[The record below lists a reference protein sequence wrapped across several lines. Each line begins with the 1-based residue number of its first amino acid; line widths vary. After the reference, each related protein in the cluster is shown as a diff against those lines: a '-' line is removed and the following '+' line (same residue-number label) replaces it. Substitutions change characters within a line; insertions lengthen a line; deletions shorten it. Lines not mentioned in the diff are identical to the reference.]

1 MNAEEVLA
9 RPSLLEVLR
18 RVPDPRRR
26 EGRVYPLASI
36 LAMLIL
42 ASVNG
47 ESSLRGMLMW
57 ADAHWAMLVRE
68 LGFKPTR
75 KAPVYGGVW
84 RLLAALDPAALEQAL
99 AEWSAGLAAE
109 AVAVSLDGKQLRG
122 SKRAGLLP
130 ALQVVSAAAQTVGV
144 VVGQAS
150 AADGDMVAGALAVLQ
165 GLPLEG
171 KVVTMDAGLLQKR
184 VVDTVL
190 AKGGPVWGC

>member
-1 MNAEEVLA
+1 MKAEEVLA

-57 ADAHWAMLVRE
+57 ADAHWALLVRE

-84 RLLAALDPAALEQAL
+84 RLLAALDTAALEQAL

-109 AVAVSLDGKQLRG
+109 AAAVSLDGKQLRG
-122 SKRAGLLP
+122 SKRAGLP

-144 VVGQAS
+144 VVGQARVEG
-150 AADGDMVAGALAVLQ
+150 GDVLAGALAVLQ
-165 GLPLEG
+165 GIPLEG

-190 AKGGPVWGC
+190 EKGGPVSGC

>member
-57 ADAHWAMLVRE
+57 ADAHWALLVRE

-84 RLLAALDPAALEQAL
+84 RLLAALDTAALEQAL
-99 AEWSAGLAAE
+99 AEWSAGLAA
-109 AVAVSLDGKQLRG
+109 AAAAVSLDGKQLRG
-122 SKRAGLLP
+122 SKRAGLP

-144 VVGQAS
+144 VVGQARVEG
-150 AADGDMVAGALAVLQ
+150 GDVLAGALAVLQ
-165 GLPLEG
+165 GIPLEG

-190 AKGGPVWGC
+190 EKGGPVSGC

>member
-9 RPSLLEVLR
+9 RPSLLEMLR

-42 ASVNG
+42 AGVNG

-57 ADAHWAMLVRE
+57 ADAHWALLVRE

-84 RLLAALDPAALEQAL
+84 RLLAALDTAALEQAL

-109 AVAVSLDGKQLRG
+109 AAAVSLDGKQLRG
-122 SKRAGLLP
+122 SKRAGLP

-144 VVGQAS
+144 VVGQARVEG
-150 AADGDMVAGALAVLQ
+150 GDVLAGALAVLQ
-165 GLPLEG
+165 GIPLEG

-190 AKGGPVWGC
+190 EKGGPVSGC